1 METLFA
7 LAASPQCGIVVL
19 LSKKRR
25 VGQNGWRGETNDGHS
40 GEVVTGRARE

>member
-19 LSKKRR
+19 LSKKKTSRTERVARR
-25 VGQNGWRGETNDGHS
+25 NE
-40 GEVVTGRARE
+40 